1 MRIYLPATLPRL
13 AAGLAAGQFDP
24 DVAYAVTPALR
35 EWYAEGDI
43 EELEYVA
50 AAAAARASLQM
61 LGEETA
67 IEAAAG
73 ADAAED
79 ASQVG
84 RLLPAR
90 RVVLAADVPDSL
102 VRPAPDLGRAA
113 VRPGAP
119 VAMSQVVSA
128 LVDDADASVDVR
140 RAVVALRPADAGDE
154 DARFVVDSVEDHE
167 LAWYAAQE
175 LGGLVELET

>member
-1 MRIYLPATLPRL
+1 MRIYLPATL
-13 AAGLAAGQFDP
+13 AGLAAGLVAGQFHL

-35 EWYAEGDI
+35 EWYVEGDI

-50 AAAAARASLQM
+50 TVAAARASLH
-61 LGEETA
+61 LLADEVAIDEVASDDTTA
-67 IEAAAG
+67 G
-73 ADAAED
+73 

-84 RLLPAR
+84 RVRHAR
-90 RVVLAADVPDSL
+90 RVVVAADVPDSA

-128 LVDDADASVDVR
+128 LVDDADASDDVR
-140 RAVVALRPADAGDE
+140 RAVVALRAAAAGDE
-154 DARFVVDSVEDHE
+154 DARFVVESVEDHE

-175 LGGLVELET
+175 IGVLVELET

>member
-13 AAGLAAGQFDP
+13 AAALVARQFDL

-35 EWYAEGDI
+35 EWYVEGDI

-50 AAAAARASLQM
+50 ATAGARASLQ
-61 LGEETA
+61 LLAEELA
-67 IEAAAG
+67 VDELAN
-73 ADAAED
+73 DVAAEA

-84 RLLPAR
+84 RVRPAR
-90 RVVLAADVPDSL
+90 RVVVAADVPDSA
-102 VRPAPDLGRAA
+102 VRPAPDVGRAA

-128 LVDDADASVDVR
+128 LVDDADASDAVR
-140 RAVVALRPADAGDE
+140 RAVVALRTAAAGDE
-154 DARFVVDSVEDHE
+154 DAQFVVDSVEDHE

-175 LGGLVELET
+175 IGVLVELET

>member
-13 AAGLAAGQFDP
+13 AAGLVAGQFDL
-24 DVAYAVTPALR
+24 DVAYAVTPTLR
-35 EWYAEGDI
+35 EWYVEGDI

-50 AAAAARASLQM
+50 AAAAARASLH
-61 LGEETA
+61 LL
-67 IEAAAG
+67 
-73 ADAAED
+73 ADEP
-79 ASQVG
+79 ASVI
-84 RLLPAR
+84 AR
-90 RVVLAADVPDSL
+90 RVVVAADVPDSA
-102 VRPAPDLGRAA
+102 VRPAPEVGRAA

-128 LVDDADASVDVR
+128 LVDDADASDDVR
-140 RAVVALRPADAGDE
+140 RAVVALRAADAGDE

-175 LGGLVELET
+175 IGVLVELET